1 LYVTDKVQDEPEF
14 RKLIKVQFPDLEKS
28 GLATMV
34 NGPKA
39 KKPALRVIDLDRLVV
54 LSA

>member
-1 LYVTDKVQDEPEF
+1 VQDEPEF

-34 NGPKA
+34 NGPKE
-39 KKPALRVIDLDRLVV
+39 KKPAVRVMDFDKLVT